1 MQGAIEACRFERFHG
16 KMQIE
21 REMDFLFYGFK
32 VYFHVGTTKYLATT
46 ERSKILNNQVAE

>member
-21 REMDFLFYGFK
+21 RDFLFYDFK